1 MGNQIKIE
9 PHVLIVSR
17 TNRSGIIEYVNR
29 DFMTVSGYTAEEF
42 MDSPHSIIRHPDMPR
57 VIFKMMWERLHNNQ
71 DMFAVV
77 KNLAKNGDYYWVTT
91 HFEIRR
97 HPYENRVVGYVA
109 HRRGADAHL
118 VAKITPLYEELLA
131 IEKAEGLAASE
142 AYLNNYLKQKNMT
155 YDEYIEKAA
164 LKDGFLTAMFK
175 KLTKSQ

>member
-29 DFMTVSGYTAEEF
+29 DFMIVSGYTAEEL
-42 MDSPHSIIRHPDMPR
+42 MDSPHSIIRHPDMPG

-142 AYLNNYLKQKNMT
+142 AYLNNYLKKKNMT
-155 YDEYIEKAA
+155 YDEYIEKSA

>member
-1 MGNQIKIE
+1 MEELIDR
-9 PHVLIVSR
+9 PHRV
-17 TNRSGIIEYVNR
+17 
-29 DFMTVSGYTAEEF
+29 
-42 MDSPHSIIRHPDMPR
+42 IRHPDMPG

-71 DMFAVV
+71 DIFAVV

-91 HFEIRR
+91 HFEIRK

-142 AYLNNYLKQKNMT
+142 AYLKDYLKTKKMT
-155 YDEYIEKAA
+155 SDEYIEKAA
-164 LKDGFLTAMFK
+164 LKVDFLTSMFK
-175 KLTKSQ
+175 KLVGER